1 MIVITYT
8 YWGLTQALFVF
19 MFWNKEPLNH
29 IPILVFHKF
38 KINLSIHSGR
48 QKLITQIRTF
58 HNLSECVCSA
68 EELLGI
74 FARSRISERHP
85 D

>member
-48 QKLITQIRTF
+48 QELITEIRTIPITF
-58 HNLSECVCSA
+58 QNLTG
-68 EELLGI
+68 LLTNYLENI
-74 FARSRISERHP
+74 FARSRIPDRH
-85 D
+85 